1 MIVERPDLSQLDL
14 TARAYV
20 EWLEAEV
27 NRLREREAETTQPL
41 EPDEPP
47 TPLNVV
53 TMSAAGYVKR
63 TPRHLYSRQRR
74 GGMGVFDLEMPA
86 DDAPACL
93 AVADEGANLVV
104 LTQRARAFRLA
115 MSQLPEAPVRGKGQA
130 LNEILS
136 LESGER
142 AVWVLPE
149 RSKGY
154 LALLSETGYV
164 RLLPAHVVGEKM
176 APGTALYKAGDF
188 GALIAACWTGG
199 NDDLFIA
206 TRQGIAI
213 RFAERAL
220 SLPGG
225 LSLRL
230 EAGDASIAITA
241 VNAERSGVFLL
252 GADGR
257 GTIRL
262 MAGFAA
268 NKSPGGGGK
277 LALKTDRLA
286 GSLAVGAGD
295 DIFIISRLGKIIR
308 FRADEVPPKEGV
320 VQGVNCMALR
330 GDETAA
336 VAVRFAKT
344 KWSTD

>member
-1 MIVERPDLSQLDL
+1 M
-14 TARAYV
+14 TKA
-20 EWLEAEV
+20 
-27 NRLREREAETTQPL
+27 
-41 EPDEPP
+41 
-47 TPLNVV
+47 
-53 TMSAAGYVKR
+53 
-63 TPRHLYSRQRR
+63 H
-74 GGMGVFDLEMPA
+74 
-86 DDAPACL
+86 
-93 AVADEGANLVV
+93 
-104 LTQRARAFRLA
+104 
-115 MSQLPEAPVRGKGQA
+115 
-130 LNEILS
+130 
-136 LESGER
+136 
-142 AVWVLPE
+142 
-149 RSKGY
+149 

-176 APGTALYKAGDF
+176 TPGTALYKVSDF
-188 GALIAACWTGG
+188 GALVGACWTGG

-220 SLPGG
+220 PLPGG

-230 EAGDASIAITA
+230 EKGDVPVAITA
-241 VNAERSGVFLL
+241 ANAERNGVFLL

-277 LALKTDRLA
+277 LALKTDRLVSA
-286 GSLAVGAGD
+286 ASVGPDAD
-295 DIFIISRLGKIIR
+295 LFIISRLGKLIR
-308 FRADEVPPKEGV
+308 FRADEVPSKEGV

-336 VAVRFAKT
+336 VAVVQ
-344 KWSTD
+344 

>member
-1 MIVERPDLSQLDL
+1 MTLERPDLSQLDP
-14 TARAYV
+14 AVRAYV

-27 NRLREREAETTQPL
+27 ERLRGREEPLMSPEPL

-47 TPLNVV
+47 TPFNVV
-53 TMSAAGYVKR
+53 TLSTAGLIKR
-63 TPRHLYSRQRR
+63 TPRHLYGRQRR
-74 GGMGVFDLEMPA
+74 GGMGIFDLELSA

-93 AVADEGANLVV
+93 AVVDESASLVL
-104 LTQRARAFRLA
+104 LTHQARAFRLP
-115 MSQLPEAPVRGKGQA
+115 MSQLPEAPVHSKGQA
-130 LNEILS
+130 LSEPLG
-136 LESGER
+136 LEGSER
-142 AVWVLPE
+142 VIWALPE
-149 RSKGY
+149 KSKGY

-188 GALIAACWTGG
+188 GTLVAACWTGG

-213 RFAERAL
+213 RFAARAL
-220 SLPGG
+220 PLPGG

-230 EAGDASIAITA
+230 EKDDVPVAITA
-241 VNAERSGVFLL
+241 VNAERNGVFLL

-262 MAGFAA
+262 MAGFVA

-277 LALKTDRLA
+277 LALKTDRLVSA
-286 GSLAVGAGD
+286 ASVGPGAD
-295 DIFIISRLGKIIR
+295 LFIISRLGKLIR
-308 FRADEVPPKEGV
+308 FRANEVPPKEGV

-336 VAVRFAKT
+336 VAVVQ
-344 KWSTD
+344 